1 MKKVLKL
8 IKLLLEGAILTIA
21 ILSIIGLLG
30 NIMILLANNCPV
42 LLIFA
47 FIMIALVVVGK
58 MLGME

>member
-1 MKKVLKL
+1 MKRILKIAKIL
-8 IKLLLEGAILTIA
+8 ILGVILTIA

-47 FIMIALVVVGK
+47 LIMLAIIIVGK

>member
-42 LLIFA
+42 LLTFTL
-47 FIMIALVVVGK
+47 IMIALVIIGK

>member
-1 MKKVLKL
+1 MKKILKL
-8 IKLLLEGAILTIA
+8 IKILILGVILTIA

-42 LLIFA
+42 LLTFA
-47 FIMIALVVVGK
+47 LIMIALVIIGK

>member
-1 MKKVLKL
+1 MKKILKIAKIL
-8 IKLLLEGAILTIA
+8 ILGVILTIA

-47 FIMIALVVVGK
+47 LIMIALVIIGK